1 MQITLDTNHG
11 PYLIRSYQP
20 GELRINDE
28 IFHRSVIITSE
39 QLIDS
44 WPPQNFAELTI
55 THLQTLADLKPEVV
69 ILGTGTKLTF
79 PKPELL
85 DVFYKNKIGIEVM
98 DTHAAC
104 RTYNVLTSEGRNVVA
119 GLLIR

>member
-1 MQITLDTNHG
+1 MQISLDTNHG
-11 PYLIRSYQP
+11 QYIIRSYEP
-20 GELRINDE
+20 GEIKINDE
-28 IFHRSVIITSE
+28 TLHCSVIVTMD
-39 QLIDS
+39 QLIAT

-85 DVFYKNKIGIEVM
+85 DVFYKNKIGVEVM

-104 RTYNVLTSEGRNVVA
+104 RTYNVLTSEGRNVAA